1 MRERDRER
9 EKLCV
14 RVCGKA
20 RAQQCLCVRRQ
31 KTRCWKTRATN
42 FTPLSRQLL
51 QHPSSSWLLTLRRGS
66 TQSRQK
72 LASPTRVRKVYITF
86 VSLCMCMHHVY
97 LCISVCTRMYQSALR
112 PCSSAPS
119 HSRLSPLPA
128 VESRAAAAAT
138 AAAATAAAA
147 AAGLMEALGML

>member
-72 LASPTRVRKVYITF
+72 LASPTRVRKVCITF

-112 PCSSAPS
+112 RCSSAPS

-128 VESRAAAAAT
+128 VESRAA
-138 AAAATAAAA
+138 TAAAA
-147 AAGLMEALGML
+147 AAVAALSVSLMEALGML